1 MPRPDRGHW
10 SDMGPVS
17 QIPMALCPPCPPC
30 PSIPL
35 SLASL
40 SPVSPVSLCPV
51 SPVPCVHVSPMS
63 RVHVSPVSP
72 VVPRPHV
79 PPFPMSPYWCPPC
92 PCVSRGPYVPSPHVH
107 RRVLSFSLVVPPSWV
122 MALGGGVTGVT
133 GGHQTPSPSAVPPR
147 SLRPRGG
154 AMRLGAPRG
163 SEPLCTALCPALWRP
178 FPERTKRV
186 AMRGG
191 GKQRNGN
198 GDSIP
203 GASPRPKTALLVTAL
218 MKRGVD

>member
-1 MPRPDRGHW
+1 MSPMSIHPSVPRIPF
-10 SDMGPVS
+10 SSIPSVPV
-17 QIPMALCPPCPPC
+17 PRVPCPLCPYVPHVPCPCVPRVTHCPTSSC
-30 PSIPL
+30 PSFPH
-35 SLASL
+35 
-40 SPVSPVSLCPV
+40 
-51 SPVPCVHVSPMS
+51 VPILVSPMS
-63 RVHVSPVSP
+63 LCLPWPLCPLSPCT
-72 VVPRPHV
+72 
-79 PPFPMSPYWCPPC
+79 PPCSLLFPCCPPILGH
-92 PCVSRGPYVPSPHVH
+92 GP
-107 RRVLSFSLVVPPSWV
+107 W
-122 MALGGGVTGVT
+122 GGVTGVT